1 MNKRSI
7 FTTVAVLAA
16 VAYCES
22 PTPNPVDT
30 SAPTN
35 APAISTNIPPAA
47 ANAPAG
53 PKTISLQEMLV
64 IGPSPLKLHA
74 LAMITQGKAPGGVD
88 ESFLPG
94 FKVCSDDS
102 AIPVRS
108 VAARLLGQHFIEGKE
123 TPNPEALALLV
134 KLAKDASSDV
144 SYSAVY
150 YGLSQ
155 IQNKSDKNIEQL
167 IEVIAINRGQS
178 LYERIVQSLEN
189 NKEQVARILD
199 EKLETGD
206 NIAIYEIYEDL
217 TGKKPVGVEK
227 YLDMPSSRPKMY
239 VFNGEGGDAEA
250 CKADLQA
257 ELVSIGLQ
265 NPDVF
270 IWGSGEDY
278 ALLLK
283 TYITKNQMA
292 VEKTFAD
299 HERFKITQQMWLT
312 PELEIQFE
320 EWTRK

>member
-1 MNKRSI
+1 MSKRSI
-7 FTTVAVLAA
+7 FVLVAVLATS
-16 VAYCES
+16 AYCES
-22 PTPNPVDT
+22 PAQKPVDV
-30 SAPTN
+30 SAQTH
-35 APAISTNIPPAA
+35 APAISTNTPPAA
-47 ANAPAG
+47 TNAPAG
-53 PKTISLQEMLV
+53 PSTISLQEMLV

-94 FKVCSDDS
+94 FKVCSEDP
-102 AIPVRS
+102 ATPVRS
-108 VAARLLGQHFIEGKE
+108 VAARLLGQHFVQGQEN
-123 TPNPEALALLV
+123 PNPEALELLV
-134 KLAKDASSDV
+134 KLAKDESSDV

-167 IEVIAINRGQS
+167 IDVIAVNRAQS

-189 NKEQVARILD
+189 NREQVARILD
-199 EKLETGD
+199 RKMATSDSVAL
-206 NIAIYEIYEDL
+206 YEIYEDL
-217 TGKKPVGVEK
+217 AGKKPAEVEK
-227 YLDMPSSRPKMY
+227 YLAMPSSRPKMY
-239 VFNGEGGDAEA
+239 VFNGEGGDAKA
-250 CKADLQA
+250 CQADLTD

-270 IWGSGEDY
+270 IWGAGEDY

-283 TYITKNQMA
+283 VYIIKNQMA

-299 HERFKITQQMWLT
+299 HERFKVTQQMWLT